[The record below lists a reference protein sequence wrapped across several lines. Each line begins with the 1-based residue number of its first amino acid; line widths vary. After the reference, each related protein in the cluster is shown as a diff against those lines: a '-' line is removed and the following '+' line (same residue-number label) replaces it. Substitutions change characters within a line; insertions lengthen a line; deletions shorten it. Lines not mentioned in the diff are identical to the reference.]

1 MFLLHILNLEL
12 VKMKNILSWNIV
24 ITVANM
30 GVFVQCG
37 RGICPEISTIK

>member
-12 VKMKNILSWNIV
+12 VKIKSVLSWNII

-30 GVFVQCG
+30 GVFVQG
-37 RGICPEISTIK
+37 RRGIYLEISTSK